1 MSRPQRDI
9 KNLTTSFRL
18 TSDMDEYI
26 AEAAN
31 LVGATKA
38 EIYRLGAF
46 EAAKEIHNSPEVQRD
61 LRMRLA
67 I

>member
-1 MSRPQRDI
+1 MSRPRRDV
-9 KNLTTSFRL
+9 KNITTSFRL
-18 TSDMDEYI
+18 TTDMDAYI

-46 EAAKEIHNSPEVQRD
+46 EAAKEIHTNPDVQRD
-61 LRMRLA
+61 LRTRLA